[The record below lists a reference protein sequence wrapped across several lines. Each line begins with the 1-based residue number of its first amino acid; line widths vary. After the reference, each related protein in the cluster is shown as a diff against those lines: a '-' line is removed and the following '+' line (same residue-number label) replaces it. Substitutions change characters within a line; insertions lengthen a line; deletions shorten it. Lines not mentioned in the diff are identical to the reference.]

1 MRTFICS
8 LLLVLLGAAHAAP
21 FQSNLGREPEDPFHK
36 EQMEKM
42 ERDQK
47 KALNKDRQESLKKD
61 TAQLY
66 KLATELKDSVDKT
79 DQNMLSLQV
88 VRKTEEIEKLA
99 RDIRK
104 KMKDAY

>member
-1 MRTFICS
+1 MRNLLCS
-8 LLLVLLGAAHAAP
+8 FLLLVLCPPVASP
-21 FQSNLGREPEDPFHK
+21 FQGGMGREPEDPFHK
-36 EQMEKM
+36 EQAEKM
-42 ERDQK
+42 ERAQK

-79 DQNMLSLQV
+79 DENMLSLQV

>member
-1 MRTFICS
+1 MRTLVYTFL
-8 LLLVLLGAAHAAP
+8 LLLVCAATASP
-21 FQSNLGREPEDPFHK
+21 SQGNLGREPEDPLHK
-36 EQMEKM
+36 EQVEKM
-42 ERDQK
+42 ERAQK

-79 DQNMLSLQV
+79 DENMLSLQV

>member
-1 MRTFICS
+1 MRNLLYPF
-8 LLLVLLGAAHAAP
+8 LLVLLCAATPSP
-21 FQSNLGREPEDPFHK
+21 FQGGLGREPEDPFHK
-36 EQMEKM
+36 EQAEKM
-42 ERDQK
+42 ERAQK

-79 DQNMLSLQV
+79 DENTLSLQV

>member
-1 MRTFICS
+1 MRTF
-8 LLLVLLGAAHAAP
+8 LYLVFLVLLCAASASP
-21 FQSNLGREPEDPFHK
+21 FQGNLGREPEDPLHK

-42 ERDQK
+42 ERAQK
-47 KALNKDRQESLKKD
+47 KALNKERQESLKKD

-66 KLATELKDSVDKT
+66 KLATELKDSVEKT
-79 DQNMLSLQV
+79 DENVLSLQV

>member
-1 MRTFICS
+1 MRTLVYS
-8 LLLVLLGAAHAAP
+8 LLLVLLCATHAAP
-21 FQSNLGREPEDPFHK
+21 FQGNLGREPEDPFHK
-36 EQMEKM
+36 EQVEKM
-42 ERDQK
+42 ERAQK

-66 KLATELKDSVDKT
+66 KLATELKDSVEKT
-79 DQNMLSLQV
+79 DENVLSLQV

-104 KMKDAY
+104 KMRDAY

>member
-1 MRTFICS
+1 MRNVLYSF
-8 LLLVLLGAAHAAP
+8 LLVLLCAASASP
-21 FQSNLGREPEDPFHK
+21 SQGPLGREPEDPLHK

-79 DQNMLSLQV
+79 DQNVLSLQV

>member
-1 MRTFICS
+1 MRNLFYS
-8 LLLVLLGAAHAAP
+8 LLLVLFCVATASPAQGP
-21 FQSNLGREPEDPFHK
+21 LGREPEDPLHK
-36 EQMEKM
+36 EQVEKM
-42 ERDQK
+42 ERAQK

-79 DQNMLSLQV
+79 DENMLSLQV